1 MSKNLF
7 QLGQFFLHSRG
18 TSEWK
23 IDCEKGLVDEDLQML
38 AHVVSKHFKFC
49 HVVGVPEGGLRFA
62 DALRSYATTN
72 VKDPVLIVDDVLTTG
87 SSMTVA
93 RKNLGENSN
102 VIGVVIFSRG
112 KSLDWVTPIFQTE
125 LL

>member
-23 IDCEKGLVDEDLQML
+23 IDCDALTDEDLRAL
-38 AHVVSKHFKFC
+38 THIVSTHFKFC

-87 SSMTVA
+87 SSMTAA

>member
-1 MSKNLF
+1 MRKNLF
-7 QLGQFFLHSRG
+7 QLGKFMLHSRG

-23 IDCEKGLVDEDLQML
+23 IDCEEGLVDEDLQML

-49 HVVGVPEGGLRFA
+49 HVVGVPEGGLKFA
-62 DALRSYATTN
+62 DALRPYATTN
-72 VKDPVLIVDDVLTTG
+72 AKDPILIVDDVLTTG
-87 SSMTVA
+87 ASMSA
-93 RKNLGENSN
+93 AKREFGEN

-112 KSLDWVTPIFQTE
+112 DSLDWVTPIFQTG